1 MYYLGIDLGSSSIK
15 FALVEAQT
23 GKRIGLI
30 QHPEQ
35 EMPIQAPHKGW
46 AEQSPELW
54 WKLCCEGIQRLLE
67 ISEISPDQ
75 IKGIGIGYQM
85 HGLVLVD
92 AQDTPLRD
100 AIIWCDS
107 RAISVGEGLSEQLG
121 EAYSAQNLLN
131 SIGNFTAA
139 KLAWV
144 AQNEPGIY
152 AESAAFLLPGDYLA
166 LKLTDQLGTTA
177 TALSEG
183 IFWDFD
189 TDKTAHR
196 VVDLIAGAQDLV
208 PPLQPILGDQGCVS
222 EKAAQECGLSQG
234 TPLLYRAGDQPN
246 NALSLQ
252 VMEPGQVAATGGTSG
267 VLYAVTDV
275 TDFSEIEK
283 VNHFIHVNHLPGS
296 QKRIGTLLCIN
307 ACGILYRWMK
317 QQMGISSYSEM
328 NELAQSTAL
337 GADDLCI
344 LPFGNGAERMLG
356 NRDIGA
362 HIIGLD
368 LNRHDRAHLCRATLE
383 GIAFAF
389 YYGFE
394 LLMSDGIHPE
404 SIRTGN
410 DNLFQSELFSTTL
423 ATLAGVEIEMYNTTG
438 AEGAARACA
447 LAEGRQEAFKGFMK
461 NDYLKSIHPEDNR
474 SEYLALY
481 KKWRKELNE
490 RLKSNP

>member
-15 FALVEAQT
+15 LALVKAQS
-23 GKRIGLI
+23 GKRVGLI

-35 EMPIQAPHKGW
+35 EMPIQAPQKGW

-54 WKLCCEGIQRLLE
+54 WTLFCEGVQRLLE
-67 ISEISPDQ
+67 VCKITPDQ
-75 IKGIGIGYQM
+75 IQGIGIGYQM

-92 AQDTPLRD
+92 VQGNPLRD

-107 RAISVGEGLSEQLG
+107 RAISMGEHLSEQLG
-121 EAYSAQNLLN
+121 EAYCAQNLLN

-144 AQNEPGIY
+144 AQNEPGLY
-152 AESAAFLLPGDYLA
+152 EKAATFLLPGDYLA
-166 LKLTDQLGTTA
+166 LKLTGKMSTTA
-177 TALSEG
+177 AALSEG
-183 IFWDFD
+183 VFWDFQAD
-189 TDKTAHR
+189 ETAHQ
-196 VVDLIAGAQDLV
+196 VVDLIPGAQKLL
-208 PPLQPILGDQGCVS
+208 PPLQPILGDQGVVS
-222 EKAAQECGLSQG
+222 EEAAQQSGLNKG
-234 TPLLYRAGDQPN
+234 IPLLYRAGDQPN

-267 VLYAVTDV
+267 VLYAVTDASA
-275 TDFSEIEK
+275 FNEIKK

-317 QQMGISSYSEM
+317 QQLGVSSYSEM
-328 NELAQSTAL
+328 NELAESASR
-337 GADDLCI
+337 GANDLYI

-356 NRDIGA
+356 NRDLGA

-368 LNRHDRAHLCRATLE
+368 LNRHDRTHLCRATLE

-394 LLMSDGIHPE
+394 LLMSDGVNPK

-410 DNLFQSELFSTTL
+410 DNLFQSELFSGTL
-423 ATLAGVEIEMYNTTG
+423 ATLTGVEIEIYDTTG

-447 LAEGRQEAFKGFMK
+447 LAEGRKEEFTGFMK
-461 NDYLKSIHPEDNR
+461 NDYLKSVHPASNR
-474 SEYLALY
+474 PEYLAIY
-481 KKWRKELNE
+481 QKWRKELNE
-490 RLKSNP
+490 RLKFNP